1 MTERKPVNKAAALLY
16 DGNGAPRIAANGR
29 DAMAEKIVAIAQ
41 EHWRPIFENE
51 MLADL
56 LCQMEIDQE
65 IPENLFKTV
74 AHIIA
79 FAHEIEQSFAIVKET
94 S

>member
-1 MTERKPVNKAAALLY
+1 MKQPPTVNKAAALLY
-16 DGNGAPRIAANGR
+16 DGNGAPRIAAKGH
-29 DAMAEKIVAIAQ
+29 DATAEQIVAIAQ

-51 MLADL
+51 LLVDL
-56 LCQMEIDQE
+56 LCQMELDQE

-79 FAHEIEQSFAIVKET
+79 FAREIEQSFEGVKNT
-94 S
+94 